1 MPIELKKHILGI
13 FLSAFAY
20 NSTATLR
27 FMENRQMTAGFVQ
40 EVLQI
45 PAKHLKHE
53 YEKRLYIMG
62 LVHMLMSDSLPP
74 SLQPLFLDLISNLVD
89 QTSRL

>member
-40 EVLQI
+40 EVL
-45 PAKHLKHE
+45 
-53 YEKRLYIMG
+53 
-62 LVHMLMSDSLPP
+62 
-74 SLQPLFLDLISNLVD
+74 
-89 QTSRL
+89 